1 MDPGFEIRGD
11 AGVKL
16 GAGFGNLQLSA
27 LVADGLNEQAGD
39 RMAGAEGGAG
49 VASGEGGLV
58 VIECEPALTL
68 STRTVARV
76 TILGEAGPDLRF

>member
-1 MDPGFEIRGD
+1 MQII
-11 AGVKL
+11 
-16 GAGFGNLQLSA
+16 A

-39 RMAGAEGGAG
+39 RMAEAEGGAG
-49 VASGEGGLV
+49 VASGEGALV

-68 STRTVARV
+68 SARMVARV